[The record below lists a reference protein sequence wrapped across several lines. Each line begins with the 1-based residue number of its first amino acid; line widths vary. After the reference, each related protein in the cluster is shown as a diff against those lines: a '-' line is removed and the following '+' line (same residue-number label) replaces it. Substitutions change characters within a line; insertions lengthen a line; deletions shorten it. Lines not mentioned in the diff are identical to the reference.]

1 MNGNTDRETLKSTM
15 YRYMSQELAQE
26 LLKLEDGIRLRIG
39 MELGQ

>member
-1 MNGNTDRETLKSTM
+1 M